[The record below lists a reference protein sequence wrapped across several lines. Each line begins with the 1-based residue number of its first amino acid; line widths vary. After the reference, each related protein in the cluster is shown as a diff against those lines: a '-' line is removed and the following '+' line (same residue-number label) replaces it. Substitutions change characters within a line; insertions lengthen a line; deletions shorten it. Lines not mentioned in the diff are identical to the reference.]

1 MAETEDRLTWVSH
14 DLLVH
19 VVRPLLPDKPRLNG
33 NRHLAV
39 EQDVVDFL
47 AAEIAAMPGYLRM
60 PYQIALRGYNWLALL
75 RYGRLYVGLES
86 STQAQYMRSWS
97 DSPLGAMRDFI
108 KLIRSTVLLQYLD
121 HPLVRAELE
130 TGQSKA
136 IDGP

>member
-1 MAETEDRLTWVSH
+1 MPETENRLRWVSH

-33 NRHLAV
+33 TRHLTV
-39 EQDVVDFL
+39 EQEVIDFL

-60 PYQIALRGYNWLALL
+60 PYQVALRGYNWLALL
-75 RYGRLYVGLES
+75 RYGRPYVGLDP

-97 DSPLGAMRDFI
+97 DSPLGSMRDFI

-130 TGQSKA
+130 FGQGKA